1 MAAGAP
7 PARATSGPARAR
19 APGTLCVLPLRPT
32 LDTATVTLPVAARPA
47 RAVCAPRRALL
58 AAAGALAAGLPAAW
72 AGLPDVVAAA
82 RLSVVAV
89 GLYDPLASPRFQFRG
104 SGFVVGDGQLIATN
118 AHVLPDD
125 PAAMPRLALQP
136 AGNRQ
141 PGSDAPP
148 PVRPLVL
155 VSVDRLRDV
164 ALLRF
169 DGPPLPAMPLAEAPA
184 REGQAVAFIGFP
196 VGGLLGFAP
205 VTHRAIISSIAPIVL
220 PPPNAARLDAAAV
233 ARLRQ
238 PPFDI
243 YQLDGTAYP
252 GNSGGPLLDADT
264 GQVLGLV
271 NMVLVKNSRESVL
284 SAPSGISY
292 AIPVVHLRALLDRK

>member
-1 MAAGAP
+1 MSYPKPWKSYADQ
-7 PARATSGPARAR
+7 
-19 APGTLCVLPLRPT
+19 
-32 LDTATVTLPVAARPA
+32 LDQLIDRGMVVTDRV
-47 RAVCAPRRALL
+47 RALDYL
-58 AAAGALAAGLPAAW
+58 ERIGYY
-72 AGLPDVVAAA
+72 
-82 RLSVVAV
+82 RLSGYWFAFRERSEPLCLLDKHGRKPKKVRVERIALDAFRAGITFQNAV
-89 GLYDPLASPRFQFRG
+89 DLYVFDK
-104 SGFVVGDGQLIATN
+104 QL
-118 AHVLPDD
+118 
-125 PAAMPRLALQP
+125 R
-136 AGNRQ
+136 
-141 PGSDAPP
+141 
-148 PVRPLVL
+148 
-155 VSVDRLRDV
+155 
-164 ALLRF
+164 
-169 DGPPLPAMPLAEAPA
+169 
-184 REGQAVAFIGFP
+184 
-196 VGGLLGFAP
+196 LLGFAP

>member
-1 MAAGAP
+1 MGA
-7 PARATSGPARAR
+7 
-19 APGTLCVLPLRPT
+19 
-32 LDTATVTLPVAARPA
+32 
-47 RAVCAPRRALL
+47 RRALL
-58 AAAGALAAGLPAAW
+58 AAALLASTGSLATGLPEW
-72 AGLPDVVAAA
+72 IA
-82 RLSVVAV
+82 RLKPGVVVV
-89 GLYDPLASPRFQFRG
+89 GSFAETDSPRFQFRG

>member
-1 MAAGAP
+1 MLAACLAG
-7 PARATSGPARAR
+7 
-19 APGTLCVLPLRPT
+19 
-32 LDTATVTLPVAARPA
+32 PVAR
-47 RAVCAPRRALL
+47 
-58 AAAGALAAGLPAAW
+58 AGLPE
-72 AGLPDVVAAA
+72 VVATA

-104 SGFVVGDGQLIATN
+104 SGFVVGDGQLVATN
-118 AHVLPDD
+118 AHVLPED
-125 PAAMPRLALQP
+125 PTAMPRLALRT

-141 PGSDAPP
+141 PGAAPAP
-148 PVRPLVL
+148 AVLPLVL

-184 REGQAVAFIGFP
+184 REGQSVAFIGFP

-205 VTHRAIISSIAPIVL
+205 VTHRAIISSVTPIVL
-220 PPPNAARLDAAAV
+220 PPPNAAQLDAAAI

-238 PPFDI
+238 PHFDV

-252 GNSGGPLLDADT
+252 GNSGGPLFDADT
-264 GQVLGLV
+264 GAVLGLV
-271 NMVLVKNSRESVL
+271 NMVLPKSSRESLL
-284 SAPSGISY
+284 SEPSGISY
-292 AIPVVHLRALLDRK
+292 AIPVEHLRALLNRK